1 MPCRV
6 QSCTVPCTFT
16 HSPGLVR
23 FTASSPPEDEEEI
36 EELEEEEV
44 EEEEEEEE
52 EKEGTWLCMQFA
64 ASQAKSVY
72 PRAGSGRLTA
82 TDRR

>member
-23 FTASSPPEDEEEI
+23 FTASYTPEDEEEI
-36 EELEEEEV
+36 EEVE